1 MAPSWAALG
10 LRGCKTRALMD
21 ARGGRYRVARVS
33 CAWLSMLSSHRVG
46 VAVGRCLCSFYR
58 VPPRV
63 LSRFPGSRPLHRLC
77 IFLLLRVLFLI
88 SDVSRELF
96 SNGRRDARDTH
107 RTDAENRA
115 SSAKP
120 TLTYVPEITVP
131 HAPPP
136 LPLAPCTRTAPH
148 HRPWPSSLRP
158 GAPGAPVCH
167 WLQIEAEPYTWLNQ
181 A

>member
-1 MAPSWAALG
+1 MYCGVVWWEKILRYQLGRSSNGYRMRYVRYGALV
-10 LRGCKTRALMD
+10 GCAGSAWVQNSSTYGCTWGAISR
-21 ARGGRYRVARVS
+21 RARVV
-33 CAWLSMLSSHRVG
+33 LGYGMLSSHPVG

-107 RTDAENRA
+107 RRREQSIICKAN
-115 SSAKP
+115 
-120 TLTYVPEITVP
+120 TYIC
-131 HAPPP
+131 A
-136 LPLAPCTRTAPH
+136 
-148 HRPWPSSLRP
+148 
-158 GAPGAPVCH
+158 
-167 WLQIEAEPYTWLNQ
+167 
-181 A
+181 